1 MILFDNISAQK
12 IRAHAEYIFPDECCG
27 FLLGEDQPDGGRLV
41 QQLKEVRNAKSGDKK
56 RRYEIT
62 AKDYI
67 DAEKLASE
75 TGMVL
80 LGIYHSHPNHPAMPS
95 ETDRLAAQPYFSY
108 VIVSVMQGKTHDI
121 RSWRLNE
128 SDQFD
133 EEKFSLI

>member
-1 MILFDNISAQK
+1 M
-12 IRAHAEYIFPDECCG
+12 
-27 FLLGEDQPDGGRLV
+27 
-41 QQLKEVRNAKSGDKK
+41 RNAKSGDQK

-62 AKDYI
+62 GQRFTI
-67 DAEKLASE
+67 DAEKLAAE

-80 LGIYHSHPNHPAMPS
+80 LGIYHSHPNHPDMPS
-95 ETDRLAAQPYFSY
+95 ETDRVAAQPYFSY